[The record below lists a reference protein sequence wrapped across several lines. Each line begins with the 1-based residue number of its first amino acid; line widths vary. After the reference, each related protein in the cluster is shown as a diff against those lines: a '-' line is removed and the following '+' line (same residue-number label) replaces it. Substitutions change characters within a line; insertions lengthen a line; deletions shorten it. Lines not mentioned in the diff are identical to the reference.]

1 MPTNFWLRS
10 CPCLLK
16 INHPAGMMATI
27 LPESRR
33 WASKDHVKYTA
44 PLAVSK
50 KLLFSD
56 RYGLLALRNRAV
68 TTLCTVRCRLN
79 TEWNYNPFRIDFTNP
94 NQVVNYYRP
103 DPILI
108 SALSMPSGSV
118 SGCIFLVVYKSMVP
132 IYSDIT
138 DNINGQT
145 VCTSHDQSS
154 EVADMRSDGL
164 LHQQ

>member
-1 MPTNFWLRS
+1 MSMSSQQKKICPRS
-10 CPCLLK
+10 CTNCQDYADQLLAK
-16 INHPAGMMATI
+16 I
-27 LPESRR
+27 LPLLTQDKPPGWHDGHELARISPLGT
-33 WASKDHVKYTA
+33 KDHVKYTA

-103 DPILI
+103 DPIPI
-108 SALSMPSGSV
+108 WALCRNVNAFRFRIGLYFF
-118 SGCIFLVVYKSMVP
+118 GCVVV
-132 IYSDIT
+132 I
-138 DNINGQT
+138 
-145 VCTSHDQSS
+145 H
-154 EVADMRSDGL
+154 
-164 LHQQ
+164 

>member
-1 MPTNFWLRS
+1 MKQAIKDESANLHGFVTIGHVNVIPAKKKFAQDLARTAKIMLTNFWLRS

-94 NQVVNYYRP
+94 NQVVNYY
-103 DPILI
+103 
-108 SALSMPSGSV
+108 
-118 SGCIFLVVYKSMVP
+118 
-132 IYSDIT
+132 
-138 DNINGQT
+138 
-145 VCTSHDQSS
+145 
-154 EVADMRSDGL
+154 
-164 LHQQ
+164 

>member
-1 MPTNFWLRS
+1 
-10 CPCLLK
+10 
-16 INHPAGMMATI
+16 MMATI

-33 WASKDHVKYTA
+33 WASKDHVKHTA

-94 NQVVNYYRP
+94 NQVVNYYGP
-103 DPILI
+103 DPIPI
-108 SALSMPSGSV
+108 SALCRNVNAFRFCIGLYFFGCVNASSLHVIWKYFQYKRTFLFRNRNDIERSGLRLQSM
-118 SGCIFLVVYKSMVP
+118 
-132 IYSDIT
+132 
-138 DNINGQT
+138 Q
-145 VCTSHDQSS
+145 
-154 EVADMRSDGL
+154 E
-164 LHQQ
+164 